1 MNSDPTDKPR
11 AIPRRRLKE
20 VVFSRETTTAA
31 SSDKRA
37 PAGRS
42 GQRAAKA
49 RSTKSDKR
57 DQQSK
62 RRIAHAARNFEAQ
75 VRLSARLLWHREAI
89 QESINSVVYDVV
101 IRISSQHWV
110 IIETTISRDLAKVRE
125 DLNRLALAR
134 MHLLISRNVITE
146 LYIVLQEPPT
156 PDMLAT
162 ASGLNVQILSL
173 AQLKCRLFDFCSY
186 QTYRAGFPFGSAVL
200 PNSGS
205 RDNLAYVP
213 VTYTLAGNEISLEI
227 VCARLLSGEQIVLT
241 GEYGTGKSRCLQE
254 AFDRLAARA
263 DNSFKYPIAINLREC
278 WGLETAEE
286 IIGRHLRH
294 LGLSALVDNVLRL
307 LGAGSVIL
315 LLDGFDELGIQSWSD
330 DVIRLRESRKRALR
344 GVRQLIGIA
353 SGGLLI
359 AGREHYFD
367 GNVEMTAAFGMSSEA
382 SIVQCKNEFTI
393 PEMKAYLKSRNIDR
407 QPPEWLPRRPLMVQ
421 TLSSFDAQTLK
432 SVLAASTGAIQFW
445 HLFVSAFCK
454 REARAQDDMLDAES
468 VRRVM
473 QMLARMTRS
482 KPSDVGPLTQTEIRS
497 AFDAIIGTTAI
508 EETRVILQRLSGL
521 GRVSTETDDRQFVDP
536 YLLDGFRALD
546 VDNIVSVEDKSCQR
560 ERWSNPLRPLGQMIL
575 GDLMGNRSRDFIIFA
590 KHCVAH
596 GNSVIASDIAA
607 AICASSKG
615 AADFSGLHIQ
625 DGYFFELNMHAVEP
639 SNLTLNDCVI
649 HRFVAPRREGANFRL
664 ENCFVETLFGELRHS
679 PPYIVNCHVE
689 FQKAA
694 SIPID
699 RLSVG
704 QRVLLEILGCIL
716 DARQHRTGTAVIRG
730 RASKVGSDRIVSR
743 ILEMLIEDEQILLP
757 PVGSKH
763 SGISTIRLN
772 GDARHRARGLL
783 VDMDLSNDPI
793 WTKAGAVS

>member
-1 MNSDPTDKPR
+1 MKSDPSSKPHT
-11 AIPRRRLKE
+11 IPRRRLKE
-20 VVFSRETTTAA
+20 VAFPREAKSVVPTNEDG
-31 SSDKRA
+31 SF
-37 PAGRS
+37 GRDGRDS
-42 GQRAAKA
+42 AKA
-49 RSTKSDKR
+49 RSRRSDKR

-62 RRIAHAARNFEAQ
+62 RRIAHAARTFEAQ
-75 VRLSARLLWHREAI
+75 VRLSARLLWHREAT
-89 QESINSVVYDVV
+89 QESINGVVYDVV
-101 IRISSQHWV
+101 LKASSQHWIV
-110 IIETTISRDLAKVRE
+110 IETTISRDLAKVRE
-125 DLNRLALAR
+125 DLNRLTLAR
-134 MHLLISRNVITE
+134 MHLLVSRSVIAE

-162 ASGLNVQILSL
+162 ANGVNVQILSL
-173 AQLKCRLFDFCSY
+173 AQLKCRLFDFSSY
-186 QTYRAGFPFGSAVL
+186 QTYRARFPFGSAVL

-213 VTYTLAGNEISLEI
+213 VTYTLAGNEISLESI
-227 VCARLLSGEQIVLT
+227 CARLLSGEQIVLT

-254 AFDRLAARA
+254 TFNRLAARA

-278 WGLETAEE
+278 WGLETSEE
-286 IIGRHLRH
+286 IVGRHLRN
-294 LGLSALVDNVLRL
+294 LGLSGLVDNVLRL

-330 DVIRLRESRKRALR
+330 DVTRLRESRKRALR

-353 SGGLLI
+353 SGGVFI

-367 GNVEMTAAFGMSSEA
+367 GNVEMTAAFGMSSETP
-382 SIVQCKNEFTI
+382 IVHCKNEFTI

-445 HLFVSAFCK
+445 HLFVKAFCK

-521 GRVSTETDDRQFVDP
+521 GRVSAETDDRQFVDP

-546 VDNIVSVEDKSCQR
+546 VDSIVSVEDKSCQR
-560 ERWSNPLRPLGQMIL
+560 ERWSNPLRPMGQMIL
-575 GDLMGNRSRDFIIFA
+575 GDLIGSRSREFVIFA

-596 GNSVIASDIAA
+596 GNSVIAGDIAA

-615 AADFSGLHIQ
+615 VSDFGGLHIQ

-639 SNLTLNDCVI
+639 TNLTLNDCVI
-649 HRFVAPRREGANFRL
+649 HRFVAPRREGPNFRL
-664 ENCFVETLFGELRHS
+664 EKCFVETLFGELRRS

-694 SIPID
+694 SIPIE

-716 DARQHRTGTAVIRG
+716 EARQHRTGSAVVRR

-743 ILEMLIEDEQILLP
+743 VFEMLIEEEKILLP
-757 PVGSKH
+757 PIGSKH

-772 GDARHRARGLL
+772 SEARHRARDLL
-783 VDMDLSNDPI
+783 VDMDLSTDPI
-793 WTKAGAVS
+793 WVKAGAVS